1 MIRFH
6 AVALV
11 SPARVQSVPLTT
23 QNKSS
28 RSSTLSRSAR
38 ITGVGSAN
46 FVLSSADRGRSRH
59 MGHGRCASAYVRS
72 WQQSRQST
80 PLSFRRGHTGR
91 LGQQPGI
98 VPPVR
103 ILGTRS
109 VARRACRSGRRKRS
123 RRRRACCH
131 FSATLPAKKR
141 AIVSIQVVVHRQGL
155 SLHRGP
161 GMFRSPLL
169 GRFPPRLGPWFAG
182 AIFCPSAR
190 YFAII
195 VLILEA
201 GIHPSRGSEHLCF
214 LEYPE
219 TTRSESRL
227 GRQCSCS
234 NWDL

>member
-98 VPPVR
+98 VPRVR
-103 ILGTRS
+103 ISGTRS

-161 GMFRSPLL
+161 GMFRLPLL
-169 GRFPPRLGPWFAG
+169 GAVSSQTWALVRRGYFLPQRPLFRNYRVNPGGGDTPFEGFGAFVFP
-182 AIFCPSAR
+182 
-190 YFAII
+190 
-195 VLILEA
+195 
-201 GIHPSRGSEHLCF
+201 
-214 LEYPE
+214 
-219 TTRSESRL
+219 
-227 GRQCSCS
+227 
-234 NWDL
+234 